1 MVRPRA
7 SLLSPRVR
15 PLNTT
20 PKTYLQK
27 KQKKKHMQA
36 RTKISSEEFRAAESF
51 LTSGPFLPPLQFTVL
66 DEDALSELVSFLED
80 LLVVYIGHGRDE
92 ALEEQQDV
100 ADPQG
105 SESPQQP
112 LPPLVP
118 RQGRRPRLAAAAGI
132 FKEGRKHEHESRAEV
147 TCFKEAVQGF
157 GIQ

>member
-1 MVRPRA
+1 MSMKDAAVHGEA
-7 SLLSPRVR
+7 SGLAAQSEGQTVEHDAKDISAKKNLFFFK
-15 PLNTT
+15 
-20 PKTYLQK
+20 KT
-27 KQKKKHMQA
+27 HMQA
-36 RTKISSEEFRAAESF
+36 RTKISSEEFRAAKSF
-51 LTSGPFLPPLQFTVL
+51 LTFAPFFPPLQFTVL
-66 DEDALSELVSFLED
+66 DEDALSQLVSFLED

-132 FKEGRKHEHESRAEV
+132 FKEGASTNMKAELR
-147 TCFKEAVQGF
+147 
-157 GIQ
+157 